1 MNTKSKIQL
10 ISEEFELKNMFSE
23 NLQDM
28 MEKYIIE
35 DSVFVF
41 NEGQLKEVVKGYF
54 VIDKDVLNIR
64 EAVRSINMNNG
75 AVRIKNNKL
84 QVGAVYKTLSECP
97 RDKQIMDI
105 TNNSEIY

>member
-23 NLQDM
+23 SLQDM

-84 QVGAVYKTLSECP
+84 QVGVVYKTLSECP

>member
-10 ISEEFELKNMFSE
+10 ISEEFELKNRFSE
-23 NLQDM
+23 SLQDM

-75 AVRIKNNKL
+75 AVHIKNNKL
-84 QVGAVYKTLSECP
+84 QVGTVYKTLSECP